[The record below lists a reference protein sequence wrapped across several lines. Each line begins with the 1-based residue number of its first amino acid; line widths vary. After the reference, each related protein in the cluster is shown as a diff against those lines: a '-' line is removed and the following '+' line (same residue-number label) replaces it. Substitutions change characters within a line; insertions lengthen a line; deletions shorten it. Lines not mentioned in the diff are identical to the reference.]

1 VLFWQRR
8 HGVAFHLLFDSGEHR
23 RPSDGKERGTLVY
36 LNVGMT
42 MSEKPDIVIR
52 REAGCVVVEFAVPRI
67 SEGTIVE
74 AIQTTL
80 TQLIENDPQQKIV
93 IDFQRV
99 ELMSSAT
106 LGVLVRFYRD
116 LAENGGRIVLC
127 GLQPPV
133 QKVFELT
140 RLDQLFRI
148 EKDLAAGLSRLAG

>member
-1 VLFWQRR
+1 
-8 HGVAFHLLFDSGEHR
+8 
-23 RPSDGKERGTLVY
+23 
-36 LNVGMT
+36 
-42 MSEKPDIVIR
+42 MSEKPDILIS
-52 REAGCVVVEFAVPRI
+52 REAGCAVVEFANSRI
-67 SEGTIVE
+67 SEGTTVE

-80 TQLIENDPQQKIV
+80 TQLIEDDPQQSIV

-106 LGVLVRFYRD
+106 LGVLVRLYRD
-116 LAENGGRIVLC
+116 LSENGGRMVLC
-127 GLQPPV
+127 GLQPSV

>member
-1 VLFWQRR
+1 
-8 HGVAFHLLFDSGEHR
+8 
-23 RPSDGKERGTLVY
+23 
-36 LNVGMT
+36 
-42 MSEKPDIVIR
+42 MSEKSDILIR
-52 REAGCVVVEFAVPRI
+52 REAGCVVVEFAGPRI

-106 LGVLVRFYRD
+106 LGVLVRLYRD
-116 LAENGGRIVLC
+116 LAENGGRMVLC

-148 EKDLAAGLSRLAG
+148 EQDLAAGLSRLAG